1 MTESLTIPTI
11 ETARTDVA
19 LRKMGQ
25 FFAAHIHDV
34 SAKVMGT
41 AELREQIDAVA
52 LHIRGPH
59 ARRRR
64 DQLPPPAQLRLRC
77 GDLAR

>member
-1 MTESLTIPTI
+1 MTESSTIPTI
-11 ETARTDVA
+11 EIARTDVA
-19 LRKMGQ
+19 LRKVGQ
-25 FFAAHIHDV
+25 FFAAHISDV

-41 AELREQIDAVA
+41 AELCEQIEAVA

-64 DQLPPPAQLRLRC
+64 DQLPP
-77 GDLAR
+77 LASRTAR